1 MTERTL
7 FLGNKKVSVNAELT
21 KVITRYSFALRQ
33 LQEFPD
39 IFAVEVEMIEEA
51 IEALSNY
58 RRHIEKGDEW
68 W

>member
-7 FLGNKKVSVNAELT
+7 KIQNKEVSVNAELT

-39 IFAVEVEMIEEA
+39 VFIVETHMLEEA

-58 RRHIEKGDEW
+58 RRHIESGK
-68 W
+68 